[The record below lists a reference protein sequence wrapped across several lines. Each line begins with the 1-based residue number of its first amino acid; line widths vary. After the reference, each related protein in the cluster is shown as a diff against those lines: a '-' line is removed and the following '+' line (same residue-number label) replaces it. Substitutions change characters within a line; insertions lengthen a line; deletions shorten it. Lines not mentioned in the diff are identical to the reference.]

1 MFERQVKMTVK
12 YFEDLQQAETFETP
26 SRKVTEKDIKR
37 FAELSGD
44 FNPLHLNEEYSRRS
58 IFGRR
63 VAHGLLTLSMADG
76 FWMKSGVFDGTIVA
90 FYGIEHLRFTKPVYI
105 GDTLSAKITVKEK
118 NEKGK
123 FGLLTLE
130 NNVMNQSGD
139 TVLVFDALLLLKKR
153 ATQAER

>member
-1 MFERQVKMTVK
+1 MTVR
-12 YFEDLQQAETFETP
+12 YFEDLQQGETFKTP
-26 SRKVTEKDIKR
+26 SRNVTEKDIEL

-44 FNPLHLNEEYSRRS
+44 FNPLHLDEDYSRRG

-63 VAHGLLTLSMADG
+63 VAHGLLTLSIADG

-90 FYGIEHLRFTKPVYI
+90 FYGIDHLRFTKPVYI

-118 NEKGK
+118 DERGK

-130 NNVMNQSGD
+130 NDVMNQKGD

-153 ATQAER
+153 PPQAER